1 LLEVNQAPSFQTD
14 SELDYNVK
22 KTVMLDTFKILGL
35 TKANRTKQ
43 LERIQ
48 KESDLKKMYRLST
61 AFWNKIMHED
71 IT

>member
-1 LLEVNQAPSFQTD
+1 
-14 SELDYNVK
+14 
-22 KTVMLDTFKILGL
+22 MLDTFKILGL